1 MIPTVMTPKHRL
13 PAEDALQTTKPRA
26 GDAAGVLV
34 VLIICSCSIGLQN
47 LLQSWTGNDQLARKM
62 IHIGFVIAAMAGA
75 MLISRPWLAAA
86 PWFAAAAVL
95 SLAVL
100 FPHSPIGDLSDLVFS
115 TRGDH
120 PWAAITHDATLGLL
134 AWLYSGDRTAAL
146 VGAAATGLGD
156 GLSTIA
162 HSLRPKGA
170 NAHLSHQPA
179 MFLGTLAGTWL
190 ALQTS
195 PTQMTD
201 SHALLHSCAVSL
213 IATAVELSTQPS
225 TFLENI
231 ENFLVPA
238 SAVLAHWYLNRAR
251 HRSASKRSAMQ
262 AARLQSR
269 AVS

>member
-1 MIPTVMTPKHRL
+1 
-13 PAEDALQTTKPRA
+13 
-26 GDAAGVLV
+26 
-34 VLIICSCSIGLQN
+34 
-47 LLQSWTGNDQLARKM
+47 
-62 IHIGFVIAAMAGA
+62 
-75 MLISRPWLAAA
+75 
-86 PWFAAAAVL
+86 
-95 SLAVL
+95 
-100 FPHSPIGDLSDLVFS
+100 
-115 TRGDH
+115 
-120 PWAAITHDATLGLL
+120 
-134 AWLYSGDRTAAL
+134 
-146 VGAAATGLGD
+146 
-156 GLSTIA
+156 
-162 HSLRPKGA
+162 
-170 NAHLSHQPA
+170 

-231 ENFLVPA
+231 ENFLVPI
-238 SAVLAHWYLNRAR
+238 SAILAHWYLNRAH